1 MRTMYNAACSCV
13 LYPRGRPWLVGFWKQ
28 ESVSFRREGLCAGR
42 GVHPAAQAEP
52 NQNGGRV
59 CSAKH
64 HACRHA
70 ILASA
75 GRLGSPPAR
84 RAADRFLHRPHPGG
98 SRVAI
103 NALSGRRGW
112 GPPRRAGRDR
122 RAGSRCSRCT
132 PLAYR
137 VSMRGRFLQCSNIN
151 RNFPMQGRIVKT
163 ARVALGSILRAKGP
177 LEEPVSSVVA
187 ASHHKRN
194 VDGDGGDGE
203 EE

>member
-59 CSAKH
+59 CSAIIMH
-64 HACRHA
+64 VHA

-112 GPPRRAGRDR
+112 GPPRRAGGPWSR
-122 RAGSRCSRCT
+122 RVPLQPVHTPGIQSEHEREISSMFKHKQEFPHARPYCQNRARRSWFYPAGQG
-132 PLAYR
+132 PLGGACLLSCCC
-137 VSMRGRFLQCSNIN
+137 VSSQAQRGR
-151 RNFPMQGRIVKT
+151 RR
-163 ARVALGSILRAKGP
+163 R
-177 LEEPVSSVVA
+177 
-187 ASHHKRN
+187 
-194 VDGDGGDGE
+194 
-203 EE
+203 